1 MGQLGGDDL
10 AALGIDGQVQLAP
23 GSVPR
28 RCSQMTDVDP
38 QPGAVDEQMQRP
50 MGGRRMELD
59 LTQRLQTPGQRRVIG
74 NRQIHIQQLGQ
85 GTQKAL
91 GLT

>member
-28 RCSQMTDVDP
+28 RFSQVTHVDP
-38 QPGAVDEQMQRP
+38 QPGAIDEQMQRT
-50 MGGRRMELD
+50 MGGRLERD
-59 LTQRLQTPGQRRVIG
+59 LTQLP
-74 NRQIHIQQLGQ
+74 
-85 GTQKAL
+85 
-91 GLT
+91 